1 MLKRLGYLSDKN
13 YIERTVNEIMAL
25 KNISIFEIKNKL
37 YAKGISMNDIQDYI
51 EEHKEELEEYEQR
64 AMENII
70 AKKSSVMD
78 EKELNNYLYKKRI

>member
-1 MLKRLGYLSDKN
+1 
-13 YIERTVNEIMAL
+13 MAL

-64 AMENII
+64 ARENII
-70 AKKSSVMD
+70 AKKSFVMD